1 MVVRGAMSGCERSYI
16 VVYNN
21 NMSGCEE
28 SVSDRESVRVR
39 ECVSGVYY

>member
-1 MVVRGAMSGCERSYI
+1 MCGCERSYI
-16 VVYNN
+16 VYN

-39 ECVSGVYY
+39 ECVSGVYITE